1 MVPKINGERLWSDLM
16 ELGEIGFTQGRG
28 VTRTALSSSDL
39 ACKQWFIDKCREA
52 GLEVHVDAAY
62 NVIARLRTN
71 SPIKGCVV
79 IGSHLDTVP
88 EGGKFDGALGIVA
101 GLECIRTIKENQ
113 IVPPWDIEVINFCDE
128 EAAHNAG
135 TVGSRAMMGQLREG
149 EINQSINSNC
159 STFAEDLLKTG
170 KNPTRIGE
178 AYRNP
183 NDFIFYLELHIEQ
196 GARLCTH
203 NIQIGIVTAVVG
215 IFRYLVIVEGKAAHA
230 GTTPMQL
237 REDALVKAAP
247 VFTLLPEWIRARSP
261 EMVGTIGKVEIHPA
275 ATNVIPGLCRF
286 VVELRSQKT
295 EDMVCVREALKEFAA
310 NKAGWKIETIFE
322 KAATQLSEVLIQSG
336 VNAANSEGFSF
347 LKMPSGAGHDSQSFA
362 AAGVP
367 TGMIF
372 IPCNQGISHSP
383 EELIEKDHAIKGCQ
397 VLFRIIIDQA
407 AQQKG

>member
-28 VTRTALSSSDL
+28 VTRTALSASDL
-39 ACKQWFIDKCREA
+39 ACKQWFIDKCREV
-52 GLEVHVDAAY
+52 GMEVRVDAAY
-62 NVIARLRTN
+62 NVIARMRTN
-71 SPIKGCVV
+71 SHSEGCAV

-101 GLECIRTIKENQ
+101 GLECIRTFKENH
-113 IVPPWDIEVINFCDE
+113 IIPPWDVEVINFCDE
-128 EAAHNAG
+128 EAAHHAG
-135 TVGSRAMMGQLREG
+135 TVGSRAMMGLLREE
-149 EINQSINSNC
+149 EIFQSIADNRP
-159 STFAEDLLKTG
+159 TFAEDLLKAG
-170 KNPTRIGE
+170 KNPDRIGE
-178 AYRNP
+178 ACRSA
-183 NDFIFYLELHIEQ
+183 NDFTFYLELHIEQ

-203 NIQIGIVTAVVG
+203 KIQIGVVTAVVG
-215 IFRYLVIVEGKAAHA
+215 IFRYLAIVEGKAAHA

-237 REDALVKAAP
+237 RDDALVKAAP

-275 ATNVIPGLCRF
+275 ATNVIPGRCRF
-286 VVELRSQKT
+286 VVELRSQET

-322 KAATQLSEVLIQSG
+322 KAATPLTDTLIQSG
-336 VNAANSEGFSF
+336 VDAASAEGFSF

-383 EELIEKDHAIKGCQ
+383 EELIEKDHAVQGCQ
-397 VLFRIIIDQA
+397 VLFRMLLDQA
-407 AQQKG
+407 SRQKG